1 MNYSL
6 AIDQG
11 THASRALLFDSHGR
25 SIARHLI
32 PVPLRH
38 AEPGRIE
45 QDAALIID
53 SVRIAVREVLA
64 QLSAAQRRAVRCCG
78 ITTQRSTVLAWRPDG
93 TALSTAINWQ
103 DTRGA
108 RTIERLAAHSE
119 TIRRLSGL
127 PLSAHYGASKL
138 HHLRRRYG
146 DDEDLRT
153 GPLASFLL
161 NHLVDPEPFVID
173 HANAQRMQLLD
184 IDHLDW
190 SQPLCDWFEIPIA
203 SLPACVPV
211 TGNYGRLLEH
221 DIPVTAVSGDQNA
234 AWFEAGAPPA
244 GTALVNLGS
253 GAFVLTAQH
262 ESGAPAGLL
271 SSIVYSDA
279 ADAAG
284 RDYVLEGTVNGAGN
298 ALDWLHQ
305 QYGIETRTGQLDNW
319 LEQIAA
325 PPVFLNTV
333 GGLGSP
339 WWQQRSA
346 PAFVNDTGQF
356 SAGERA
362 AAVAESILF
371 LIQYNLEQACGK
383 QSVQRLQVSGGLSGV
398 DALCRK
404 LADLTQCPV
413 QRCESSEASAR
424 GIAWLAAGRPAD
436 WQRNGP
442 GQQFEPRVD
451 NALQARYRIF
461 IEQLQ
466 RRIAQE
472 HA

>member
-1 MNYSL
+1 MNYIL

-11 THASRALLFDSHGR
+11 THASRALLFDARGR

-32 PVPLRH
+32 PVPLQH
-38 AEPGRIE
+38 PKPGRVE
-45 QDAALIID
+45 QDAALILD
-53 SVRIAVREVLA
+53 SVRTAVREVLA
-64 QLSAAQRRAVRCCG
+64 QVSPAQRRAVRCCG

-93 TALSTAINWQ
+93 TALSPAINWQ

-108 RTIERLAAHSE
+108 RAVERLAAHSE

-138 HHLRRRYG
+138 HHLRCRYG
-146 DDEDLRT
+146 DDQNLRT
-153 GPLASFLL
+153 APLASFLL

-184 IDHLDW
+184 IDQLEW
-190 SQPLCDWFEIPIA
+190 SQPLCDWFEVPVA

-211 TGNYGRLLEH
+211 TNNYGCLLEQ

-262 ESGAPAGLL
+262 ESAAPAGLL
-271 SSIVYSDA
+271 SSIVYSN
-279 ADAAG
+279 AAG
-284 RDYVLEGTVNGAGN
+284 RDYVIEGTVNGAGN

-305 QYGIETRTGQLDNW
+305 QHGIETRTGQLDSW

-339 WWQQRSA
+339 WWQRQLA
-346 PAFVNDTGQF
+346 PEFVNDTGQF

-362 AAVAESILF
+362 AGVAESILF
-371 LIQYNLEQACGK
+371 LIQYNLEQATGK
-383 QSVQRLQVSGGLSGV
+383 QPLQRLHVSGGLSGI

-436 WQRNGP
+436 WQRSGA
-442 GQQFEPRVD
+442 GQQFEPHVD
-451 NALQARYRIF
+451 NALQARYQLF
-461 IEQLQ
+461 IERLQ
-466 RRIAQE
+466 QRIAQQ
-472 HA
+472 HD